1 MASIEHPVC
10 GVRGR
15 LADAEVIKLQNLTHT
30 PSIYNWDNQE
40 LTCELPEGHSSDH
53 HVRQVTEQDF
63 GPVTQRW
70 WASWLDID
78 GLRDEA
84 VMFTAPGCTATLDEG
99 KNLHGPRTTEDSRIV
114 WECALLAGHAQYDGD
129 DLHMTLEGAELGS
142 SKRIA
147 WRDAPHASCPGSS
160 ARTDRTQ
167 A

>member
-1 MASIEHPVC
+1 MASIEYPVC
-10 GVRGR
+10 GMRGR

-30 PSIYNWDNQE
+30 PSVYNWDNRE
-40 LTCELPEGHSSDH
+40 LTCELPAGHSSDH
-53 HVRQVTEQDF
+53 HVRQITEQDF

-84 VMFTAPGCTATLDEG
+84 VMFTAPGCPATLDESRG
-99 KNLHGPRTTEDSRIV
+99 GPFGRYV
-114 WECALLAGHAQYDGD
+114 WECALLAGHTQYDGG
-129 DLHMTLEGAELGS
+129 DLHMTLEGAEFRS

-147 WRDAPHASCPGSS
+147 WRCDPQAGHG
-160 ARTDRTQ
+160 ARTDRPQ